1 MAALDT
7 ILINTK
13 VSGFKMEGFNRFR
26 RPAPEE
32 IFLDDLNHSRRSKP
46 FQFAQ
51 LDMLNLAHSTEPSA
65 QQGLLP
71 SVDVTVDVC
80 TAEAAPTPHRV
91 DPPGDPAMAAEQ
103 RKESCGDAG
112 GAGGMQDHG
121 EAAWCNAV
129 VFWHDLD
136 LDPEAQWQVSNAP
149 LSSAAPASDPTSSS
163 SASVADRPPRTAR
176 RQVLQFFKDPFRVDQ
191 RPQVVVHAAFSDDA
205 KEVAFTVLSSV
216 ESQASQESLSRAVV
230 GEPITTNGTAR
241 DVAAVSRWHF
251 GMLNDTVRNAAYDE
265 AIARAVA
272 AQKDDPDSIVLDIGS
287 GSGLLAMMAARGGA
301 KRIVSCEACKPLSI
315 AAKEI
320 ITENGFDGS
329 VFIFPAHSTKLKPRM
344 MAAICDQLD
353 DEREEEEEEE
363 EEMVVGGEVADAEK
377 AQGVEKETAGLD
389 GGEGKGEEG
398 EAGSADDDTWG
409 LATLLISEIVD
420 VGLLGEHIMST
431 VLHAR
436 RDLCRADATVI
447 PCSAVVYASLVYV
460 PSQAF
465 PLSYTLRKG
474 DGAGRGNRGS
484 EGEGSKAEEDGE
496 DQGEGGEEGV
506 DMTPLNAIRGP
517 SYEQVRL
524 ADIDHSVL
532 SAPFEVFA
540 FDLEHPAC
548 LVPTQTAR
556 DGGAG
561 GAGGD
566 GGDGGDGDAGGV
578 LGEAASTTTGGAV
591 SEPLY
596 ESIPY
601 NDDWS
606 GVEYTRPVTVDGAA
620 GKGADGADSEN
631 MEVNAVAFWF
641 NLRLDAQTVLDTGPE
656 SGRNSWNQAVQF
668 LPSGVH
674 RVKEGERM
682 QITAKVDGQDGTRIS
697 FVVAGAA
704 VEGVVEGVESRS

>member
-1 MAALDT
+1 
-7 ILINTK
+7 
-13 VSGFKMEGFNRFR
+13 MEHFNRFR

-51 LDMLNLAHSTEPSA
+51 LDMLELAHSTEPSA

-91 DPPGDPAMAAEQ
+91 DPPGDPAMAVEQ
-103 RKESCGDAG
+103 GKESCGDAG
-112 GAGGMQDHG
+112 GAGGAGGMQYHG

-149 LSSAAPASDPTSSS
+149 LSSSASASDPSSS
-163 SASVADRPPRTAR
+163 SSSSVADLPPRTAR

-205 KEVAFTVLSSV
+205 KEVAFTVLSSMAQPI
-216 ESQASQESLSRAVV
+216 ESQASQETLSRAVM
-230 GEPITTNGTAR
+230 GEPLTTNGTAR

-251 GMLNDTVRNAAYDE
+251 GMLNDTVRNAAYEE

-272 AQKDDPDSIVLDIGS
+272 VQKDDPNSIVLDIGS

-344 MAAICDQLD
+344 MAAICEQLD
-353 DEREEEEEEE
+353 DEREGEEEEEEE
-363 EEMVVGGEVADAEK
+363 EEEEVVEEGVVVVGGEVTDTEK
-377 AQGVEKETAGLD
+377 AQGVGKETAGLD

-398 EAGSADDDTWG
+398 GAGSADDDTWG

-474 DGAGRGNRGS
+474 DGAGRGSRGS
-484 EGEGSKAEEDGE
+484 
-496 DQGEGGEEGV
+496 GGEKKK
-506 DMTPLNAIRGP
+506 
-517 SYEQVRL
+517 QQK
-524 ADIDHSVL
+524 
-532 SAPFEVFA
+532 
-540 FDLEHPAC
+540 C
-548 LVPTQTAR
+548 
-556 DGGAG
+556 
-561 GAGGD
+561 
-566 GGDGGDGDAGGV
+566 
-578 LGEAASTTTGGAV
+578 
-591 SEPLY
+591 
-596 ESIPY
+596 
-601 NDDWS
+601 
-606 GVEYTRPVTVDGAA
+606 
-620 GKGADGADSEN
+620 
-631 MEVNAVAFWF
+631 
-641 NLRLDAQTVLDTGPE
+641 
-656 SGRNSWNQAVQF
+656 
-668 LPSGVH
+668 
-674 RVKEGERM
+674 
-682 QITAKVDGQDGTRIS
+682 
-697 FVVAGAA
+697 
-704 VEGVVEGVESRS
+704 